1 MQRRSQAI
9 KNALN
14 RYNTQAALLDP
25 PRPGLSW
32 ADIVNYSFI
41 GEFDLLRHLHQDIRS
56 APWAK
61 PAQRAATLIYFKL
74 CRAKE
79 ELDRLNIEI
88 RRLRTFIQH
97 ENTDLDIV
105 ITKLTTTAPLVAQE
119 LKHQRILRSSVNAE
133 HIRRLNLIEQLPG
146 FTGVKGSVGQREGR
160 VDFEGTEVEVVADKG
175 KSALKEV
182 LGIEDNDQVDVSI
195 GEEAFDDEVREGIS
209 AVIDF
214 MDSIDN

>member
-1 MQRRSQAI
+1 
-9 KNALN
+9 
-14 RYNTQAALLDP
+14 
-25 PRPGLSW
+25 
-32 ADIVNYSFI
+32 
-41 GEFDLLRHLHQDIRS
+41 LLRHSHQDICS

-61 PAQRAATLIYFKL
+61 PAQRAATLVYFKL

-97 ENTDLDIV
+97 ENADLDLV

-119 LKHQRILRSSVNAE
+119 LKHQRILRSSVNAV

-146 FTGVKGSVGQREGR
+146 FTGVKGSVGQREGQ
-160 VDFEGTEVEVVADKG
+160 VDFEGTEVEVVVDKG
-175 KSALKEV
+175 KSASKEV
-182 LGIEDNDQVDVSI
+182 SGDEDNDQVDVSL
-195 GEEAFDDEVREGIS
+195 GEEAFDNEVREGIS
-209 AVIDF
+209 AVVDF